1 MQSGGRCTDTC
12 GRFIG
17 RMAGPYPPLPTRWK
31 DMFDRYHFTRREAD
45 ACLLDVARHPKHHA
59 CNQTVFFD
67 VSQSA
72 NIMSHR
78 CGVCPIS
85 LPNGKLVISCNDVVR
100 PLFGVEAL
108 ALQGIHWCMLPCCA
122 ATHAFTNRF
131 LRHAAGNAFS
141 CTQAQLGIVISLCV
155 FELPRTNNE
164 VKTRRARARFLWQP
178 VG

>member
-1 MQSGGRCTDTC
+1 
-12 GRFIG
+12 
-17 RMAGPYPPLPTRWK
+17 
-31 DMFDRYHFTRREAD
+31 MFDRYHFTRREAD
-45 ACLLDVARHPKHHA
+45 ACLLDIARHPKQHA
-59 CNQTVFFD
+59 CDQTVFFD

-72 NIMSHR
+72 NIISHR
-78 CGVCPIS
+78 CVVCQTI
-85 LPNGKLVISCNDVVR
+85 LPDGTLVSSCIDVVM

-108 ALQGIHWCMLPCCA
+108 ALQGIHWSMLPCAA

-141 CTQAQLGIVISLCV
+141 CPQAQLGIVISLCV

-164 VKTRRARARFLWQP
+164 VETRRARARFLRQP